1 MRIGLEIHQQLDAG
15 HKLFCNCPITPKK
28 TIIQKDA
35 KGVIQF
41 DRQAISDEF
50 PIEIRRRL
58 RPVVGELGE
67 IDPAALSESLKS
79 RVFIYKANPE
89 SSCLVELDDDPP
101 RQMNKEAL
109 KIALQAC
116 TLLNCDILD
125 EIYVMRKTVIDGSSV
140 SGFQRTALI
149 GMNGFLE
156 TSLGKIGIETI
167 CIEEDSAPAIK
178 RGDGIVEYRL
188 DRLGVPLIEIATAS
202 DIHSPEHAKEVAEK
216 IGFILRSLP
225 VVRGIGSIRQDVNV
239 SIEGG
244 SRVEIKGFQEL
255 DRMPKLIEA
264 EVSRQSALIEIK
276 SELHKRGLKDI
287 KETPKDVTE
296 IFRNTK
302 NNFLSGIVKE
312 SGKILALRLS
322 CFAGLLKKDLGS
334 HTMGKE
340 LSSYAKAYGYGII
353 HSDEDLDKYGL
364 ANEFE
369 SLKKSLKTEERDAVL
384 IVAGSDPA
392 KAINAVLE
400 RARQCIAG
408 VPEETRVAEG
418 IDSIYTRPLPGSGR
432 MYPETD
438 ITPTKTSG
446 IEITQVETLLEK
458 ETELKKRLPEGIAK
472 QIIRSKYLPW
482 FEEFSKFSD
491 LTLVANTFL
500 SSFKELSR
508 KGLDI
513 EKIRKGDLEQLFSLI
528 EKKKLPKKSLPDAL
542 VMLIEGRSVNDILEK
557 FGMISEDE
565 LKKIIKAVIKEN
577 PGKKESVLMGIAMS
591 AAKGRA
597 DGEKVARLLR
607 ELVKF

>member
-1 MRIGLEIHQQLDAG
+1 MPVSKMRIGLEIHQQLDSEK
-15 HKLFCNCPITPKK
+15 KLFCNCRIKK
-28 TIIQKDA
+28 KSTDA
-35 KGVIQF
+35 SGVNQVE
-41 DRQAISDEF
+41 EF
-50 PIEIRRRL
+50 PVEIRRRL
-58 RPVVGELGE
+58 RPVVGELRE

-109 KIALQAC
+109 MIALQAC

-149 GMNGFLE
+149 GTNGFLE
-156 TSLGKIGIETI
+156 TSFGKTCIETV

-178 RGDGIVEYRL
+178 RGDGTVEYRL
-188 DRLGVPLIEIATAS
+188 DRLGVPLIEIATSS
-202 DIHSPEHAKEVAEK
+202 DIHSPEHAKEVAER
-216 IGFILRSLP
+216 IGLILRSLP

-255 DRMPKLIEA
+255 DKMPKLIEA

-276 SELHKRGLKDI
+276 SELHKRGLKEI
-287 KETPKDVTE
+287 KELPKDVTE
-296 IFRNTK
+296 VFKNTK
-302 NNFLSGIVKE
+302 NNFLSRIIKE
-312 SGKILALRLS
+312 GGKIVTLRLP

-364 ANEFE
+364 AGEFI
-369 SLKKSLKTEERDAVL
+369 SLKKCLKAEERDAVL
-384 IVAGSDPA
+384 IVAGPDPA
-392 KAINAVLE
+392 KAMNAVLE
-400 RARQCIAG
+400 RARQCLTG

-418 IDSIYTRPLPGSGR
+418 IDSIYARPLPGSGR

-438 ITPTKTSG
+438 ITPIKTSG

-458 ETELKKRLPEGIAK
+458 EAKLKKKLPEDMAK

-482 FEEFSKFSD
+482 FEEFGEKND
-491 LTLVANTFL
+491 DAVLIANTFL
-500 SSFKELSR
+500 STFKELSR
-508 KGLDI
+508 KGLDV
-513 EKIRKGDLEQLFSLI
+513 EKIKKGDLGQLFSLV

-542 VMLIEGRSVNDILEK
+542 IMLIGGESVNAILGK
-557 FGMISEDE
+557 FGMLSDAE
-565 LKKIIKAVIKEN
+565 LKKIILSALKEN
-577 PGKKESVLMGIAMS
+577 PGKKETVLMGIVMS
-591 AAKGRA
+591 AAKGMA
-597 DGEKVARLLR
+597 DGEKTLMLLK
-607 ELVKF
+607 EIMKHGK

>member
-1 MRIGLEIHQQLDAG
+1 MRIGLEIHQQLDSG
-15 HKLFCNCPITPKK
+15 KKLFCNCQIKK
-28 TIIQKDA
+28 KSIDA
-35 KGVIQF
+35 SGASQVE
-41 DRQAISDEF
+41 EF

-156 TSLGKIGIETI
+156 TGSGKIGIETI

-178 RGDGIVEYRL
+178 RGDGVVEYRL
-188 DRLGVPLIEIATAS
+188 DRLGVPLIEIATSS

-216 IGFILRSLP
+216 IGLILRSLP

-255 DRMPKLIEA
+255 DRMPNLIEA

-276 SELHKRGLKDI
+276 GELHKRGLKEI

-296 IFRNTK
+296 IFMNTK
-302 NNFLSGIVKE
+302 NNFLSKTIKE
-312 SGKILALRLS
+312 GGKVFSLKLP
-322 CFAGLLKKDLGS
+322 CFSGLLKRLIGM
-334 HTMGKE
+334 HTIGKE

-353 HSDEDLDKYGL
+353 HSDEDMNNYSL
-364 ANEFE
+364 AGEFKALE
-369 SLKKSLKTEERDAVL
+369 KSLRTDERDAVL
-384 IVAGSDPA
+384 IVAGHEPA

-400 RARQCIAG
+400 RAKQCLIG

-418 IDSIYTRPLPGSGR
+418 IDSMYTRPLPGSGR

-438 ITPTKTSG
+438 ITPIKTSG
-446 IEITQVETLLEK
+446 IEIAQVETLLEK
-458 ETELKKRLPEGIAK
+458 EAKLKKTLPEDMAK
-472 QIIRSKYLPW
+472 QIVRSKYLPW
-482 FEEFSKFSD
+482 FEEFSEKYGNAV
-491 LTLVANTFL
+491 LIANTFL
-500 SSFKELSR
+500 STFKELGR
-508 KGLDI
+508 EGIDI
-513 EKIRKGDLEQLFSLI
+513 EKIKKGDLEQLFSLI
-528 EKKKLPKKSLPDAL
+528 NKKKLPRKSLAGAMTM
-542 VMLIEGRSVNDILEK
+542 VIEGIAIEK
-557 FGMISEDE
+557 IVEKLGMLSDAE

-577 PGKKESVLMGIAMS
+577 PGKKESVLMGIAMN
-591 AAKGRA
+591 AAKDRA
-597 DGEKVARLLR
+597 DGEKVARILK
-607 ELVKF
+607 EMM